1 MVSSDTDWQPNP
13 YKDYRWI
20 VADPQLLGGKLA
32 VRGTRL
38 SVSQILECLASGMSP
53 ADIDEAFDQA
63 LPAQALA
70 EVLKVASELTD
81 SFHVAA

>member
-1 MVSSDTDWQPNP
+1 MSDWQPNQ

-53 ADIDEAFDQA
+53 ADIDEAFDHAFPQE
-63 LPAQALA
+63 ALA
-70 EVLKVASELTD
+70 EVLKVASELTEVG
-81 SFHVAA
+81 SPRT

>member
-1 MVSSDTDWQPNP
+1 MSDWEPKP

-32 VRGTRL
+32 IRGTRL

-53 ADIDEAFDQA
+53 ADIDEAFDHAFPQE
-63 LPAQALA
+63 ALA